1 MTETRCEDEESLTI
15 QAMGDEGLKTES
27 TAPLMETC
35 RLTLVMF
42 SLSLW

>member
-1 MTETRCEDEESLTI
+1 MTETRYEDEESLTI
-15 QAMGDEGLKTES
+15 QAMGDESLKIES
-27 TAPLMETC
+27 TAALMKTC